1 MSNVACQMALQEL
14 AQMSDWRQQLESEL
28 HDINLR
34 ETAHIRRNFAYLR
47 RHRAL
52 SKELAT
58 ENQQHG
64 DTKQQLSAAK
74 QDNLQLADELKVGLL
89 VLPVLCCDCVRAKVE
104 GVGEHWRNSPVCYS
118 FARLLFE
125 NACWICNTMPAKLGC
140 SESARPI
147 MCAIFRSVFLF
158 NNTGDSFQLSL
169 ITPCQRTAAVTLPC
183 PDRSCF

>member
-1 MSNVACQMALQEL
+1 MYHCFDCMSNVACRMALQEL

-34 ETAHIRRNFAYLR
+34 ETAHIRRNFAHMK
-47 RHRAL
+47 RHHAL

-89 VLPVLCCDCVRAKVE
+89 VLPVLCCDCFRAKVRGGGGSV
-104 GVGEHWRNSPVCYS
+104 GVTAQYVTALHDCCLRMHVGSATQCQPNLAVQRVQGPPCAQVSDQSS
-118 FARLLFE
+118 F
-125 NACWICNTMPAKLGC
+125 
-140 SESARPI
+140 
-147 MCAIFRSVFLF
+147 
-158 NNTGDSFQLSL
+158 
-169 ITPCQRTAAVTLPC
+169 
-183 PDRSCF
+183 